1 MKEVNVKRVGTW
13 LLGVTVLAC
22 AGTWAWTLATAGLEP
37 ASKRPLAILTL
48 AIGLAALAWELW
60 EKRQAARAAQ
70 AKPRKKK
77 RRGLAVLLILTA
89 MLLGLSLGLPEDER
103 AQLTAMGLPEIA
115 GQKEPGPQEYSWP
128 LGLGGALFS
137 GAGMA
142 GLIDIWRR
150 GREFRPAPRP
160 SVAEIQKI
168 DEEEERWIERIG

>member
-1 MKEVNVKRVGTW
+1 MKEVLNVKRAGTW
-13 LLGVTVLAC
+13 LLGVTVLAY

-48 AIGLAALAWELW
+48 AFGLAALAWELW

-89 MLLGLSLGLPEDER
+89 MLLGLRLGLPEDER

-115 GQKEPGPQEYSWP
+115 GQKEPGPQEYSWL
-128 LGLGGALFS
+128 LGLGGALIG
-137 GAGMA
+137 GASMTA
-142 GLIDIWRR
+142 MIWFWRR
-150 GREFRPAPRP
+150 SRDFRPSSR
-160 SVAEIQKI
+160 STLAEIHETN
-168 DEEEERWIERIG
+168 EEEKA